1 MKELFNLSSDEISFE
16 EASSYFGEKIPVTAE
31 DFSKLSAKYK
41 AFAFT
46 VSGYTKAQILNKFH
60 EELLKT
66 IDEGS
71 TIKTFKDNMNQFLEK
86 YGYEGITNFQADNI
100 YRTNIQTAFQSGHY
114 EQMVKPE
121 VMKYRPYWMYD
132 AMNDQR
138 TRRSHLAMDG
148 RVFRADDPV
157 WDIWYPP
164 NGFRCRCSVITLSER
179 QVKERNLVVEKGAP
193 VAGELDGRFV
203 NILPD
208 PNFST
213 NAAKNRFIPTLN
225 DVHEP
230 IKKAYESQKTSNQ
243 K

>member
-1 MKELFNLSSDEISFE
+1 MKDLFNLSNKEISFD
-16 EASSYFGEKIPVTAE
+16 EAKKYFGEKIPISLE

-41 AFAFT
+41 TFTFT

-60 EELLKT
+60 QELLKA
-66 IDEGS
+66 IEDGS
-71 TIKTFKDNMNQFLEK
+71 TMKTFKDNMNQFLETT
-86 YGYEGITNFQADNI
+86 GYEGITNFQADNI

-114 EQMVKPE
+114 EQMVKPD
-121 VMKYRPYWMYD
+121 VMKARPYWMYD

-148 RVFRADDPV
+148 RVFKADDPI
-157 WDIWYPP
+157 WDTWYPP

-179 QVKERNLVVEKGAP
+179 QVKERNLVVETGAP
-193 VAGELDGRFV
+193 VAGEIDGRFV
-203 NILPD
+203 SILPD

-213 NAAKNRFIPTLN
+213 NAAKDRFIPKLK
-225 DVHEP
+225 DVHKP
-230 IKKAYESQKTSNQ
+230 IKDAFELQKNS